1 MKKMIFQILIM
12 NLVTASALASV
23 QILTVGQFAF
33 VESVQIYDAHHIDE
47 KENAYVPLTDFAP
60 EARQVFQRFDMV
72 QGKYARIPKTYFAQ
86 KVSTITTESGAVT
99 QPGDTVELFYG
110 WGSGKSWFK
119 TTGTVTAVYENNLAV
134 VHLLVKES
142 GWFGTDWGAREIDEV
157 FYISD
162 SEKTKNLYQSFKRVE
177 DNMKPNFYHWIPQFQ
192 RTAAIIALPIE
203 K

>member
-1 MKKMIFQILIM
+1 MLI
-12 NLVTASALASV
+12 NLFAFSAFGTE

-33 VESVQIYDAHHIDE
+33 VESVQIYDADHIDE
-47 KENAYVPLTDFAP
+47 KENAYVPLSDFAP
-60 EARQVFQRFDMV
+60 EARQVFRRFDMID
-72 QGKYARIPKTYFAQ
+72 GDYARIPKSYYAK
-86 KVSTITTESGAVT
+86 KVSTITSESGAIT

-119 TTGTVTAVYENNLAV
+119 TTGRVTAVYENNLAV

-142 GWFGTDWGAREIDEV
+142 GWFGTDWGAYEIDAV

-162 SEKTKNLYQSFKRVE
+162 SERTKSLYQSYKRVE
-177 DNMKPNFYHWIPQFQ
+177 DKVKPTFYHWIPQFQ
-192 RTAAIIALPIE
+192 RTAAIIALPIA